1 MFTMKSFGLTFSG
14 LGVLVASLMMGQN
27 HCRAEILT
35 IQQQIQADFVFT
47 ATAAGAAIF
56 PVVEGDPLDMRA
68 LGSMTFSLDDTGGS
82 TVSFTNS
89 TGQLAGVAPTP
100 TNLLPFYIT
109 PVRFDGGELTNITR
123 DTEGRIISG
132 TVEDLAMPWEMIGTG
147 ANAGLVLYG
156 DQETTPLLF
165 SGAVNVSYDS
175 GAPKFM
181 VGDMLSGL
189 EDFNIYLFNSGDRE
203 NQLPGTDP
211 LVFVGSSRFLTA
223 VPEPSSV
230 GLGIAAVGLAV
241 GRRLRK
247 GRSSVKQ
254 ASAA

>member
-1 MFTMKSFGLTFSG
+1 MKSFGLKFSCF
-14 LGVLVASLMMGQN
+14 GVLAASLMMGQN

-47 ATAAGAAIF
+47 ATAAGEALLGA
-56 PVVEGDPLDMRA
+56 PEGVPLDMRA

-89 TGQLAGVAPTP
+89 TGQLAGVTPPTDP
-100 TNLLPFYIT
+100 GFLPFYIT

-189 EDFNIYLFNSGDRE
+189 EDFNIYLFDSGDRE

-247 GRSSVKQ
+247 GRSSAKQ

>member
-1 MFTMKSFGLTFSG
+1 MKNLRLTFSG
-14 LGVLVASLMMGQN
+14 FGVLVASLVMGQN

-47 ATAAGAAIF
+47 ATAAGEAIF
-56 PVVEGDPLDMRA
+56 GAPEGVPLDLRA
-68 LGSMTFSLDDTGGS
+68 LGSMSFSLDDTGGS

-89 TGQLAGVAPTP
+89 TGQLAGVTPPTP
-100 TNLLPFYIT
+100 PDFLPFYIT

-132 TVEDLAMPWEMIGTG
+132 TVDNLAMPWEMIGTG
-147 ANAGLVLYG
+147 ANDGLVLYG

-165 SGAVNVSYDS
+165 SGDVDISYDS
-175 GAPKFM
+175 GAAKLM
-181 VGDMLSGL
+181 IGNMLSGL
-189 EDFNIYLFNSGDRE
+189 EDFNIYLLQSGDRE

-230 GLGIAAVGLAV
+230 GLGIAVMGLAI

-247 GRSSVKQ
+247 GRVPADQ
-254 ASAA
+254 AAAS